1 MWVCDRTKIAH
12 MHFIEDRQSIYHYLL
27 NVGLFVAGFFS
38 TTTGSGVAF
47 FCGLPAPNREN
58 VGLFVAGFFSTT
70 GAGAV
75 FCALLA
81 AASAAA
87 AFLFCVNSTSYQT
100 SICIS

>member
-1 MWVCDRTKIAH
+1 

-27 NVGLFVAGFFS
+27 NVGLFVAGFFY

>member
-1 MWVCDRTKIAH
+1 V
-12 MHFIEDRQSIYHYLL
+12 QSIYHYLL
-27 NVGLFVAGFFS
+27 NVGLFAAGFFS

-58 VGLFVAGFFSTT
+58 VGLFVAFFSTT

-87 AFLFCVNSTSYQT
+87 AFLF
-100 SICIS
+100 